1 LEKIKKRRNEMQ
13 KMLLEYNQKP
23 KANKWILLS
32 FQHVFAMFGATILV
46 PRLTG
51 LPVSVALFT
60 SGIGTLIYIF
70 FTKKKVPMYLGSS
83 FAYIAAIIT
92 VYATTSNWGA
102 VLTGLFV
109 AGLIYIIIA
118 IIIKFV
124 CSGLLQKLLP
134 SIIVGPMIIIIG
146 LSLAGTAV
154 SSAGLVS
161 GGSIKVILT
170 AVVSFATVILI
181 ALKAKGFPRIIP
193 FLIGIS
199 TGFAFAML
207 LEIIFPGT
215 VTMNGSTVVSDTRLI
230 QFDVIWQTLKTPS
243 LWFKVPEF
251 MILWFGNG
259 SVNVLGST
267 ISFYQV
273 NLAGVLTIAPL
284 AFVTACE
291 HIGDHQ
297 VLGRITNN
305 NYLKDPGLH
314 RTLMGDGVATAVAA
328 LLGGPANTSY
338 GENTSVVGITR
349 VGSVYVTGLA
359 ATIAVLI
366 SFFNVFMVIIAQ
378 IPWAVLGGISI
389 ILYGFIAGNGLKVL
403 IEDRVDLTKTR
414 NLIIVSTML
423 VLGLGGAIIN
433 VGVAISGMALA
444 AFIGIILNQ
453 ILPEETP
460 IDSID

>member
-1 LEKIKKRRNEMQ
+1 MSKL
-13 KMLLEYNQKP
+13 LLEYNQKP
-23 KANKWILLS
+23 KTNKWILLS

-60 SGIGTLIYIF
+60 SGVGTLIYIF

-83 FAYIAAIIT
+83 FAYIAAIIS
-92 VYATTSNWGA
+92 VYAATSNWGA

-109 AGLIYIIIA
+109 AGLIYVVISIV
-118 IIIKFV
+118 IKFV
-124 CSGLLQKLLP
+124 GSGWLQKLLP

-170 AVVSFATVILI
+170 ALVSFTTVVVI
-181 ALKAKGFPRIIP
+181 ALKAKGFSRIIP

-207 LEIIFPGT
+207 LEVLFPGT
-215 VTMNGSTVVSDTRLI
+215 VVMDGSIVVSDSRLI
-230 QFDVIWQTLKTPS
+230 HFDVIWETMKNPA
-243 LWFKVPEF
+243 LWFRVPEF
-251 MILWFGNG
+251 MVLWFQNG
-259 SVNVLGST
+259 EVAVLGST
-267 ISFYQV
+267 ISFYTV

-297 VLGRITNN
+297 VLGRITDK

-314 RTLMGDGVATAVAA
+314 RTLMGDGIATSVAA

-338 GENTSVVGITR
+338 GENTSVVGITK

-359 ATIAVLI
+359 AVIAVAI

-389 ILYGFIAGNGLKVL
+389 ILYGFIAGNGLKVM

-423 VLGLGGAIIN
+423 VLGLGGAVIN
-433 VGVAISGMALA
+433 VGVAISGMALS
-444 AFIGIILNQ
+444 AFVGIILNQ
-453 ILPEETP
+453 ILPEEKP
-460 IDSID
+460 IDSLE

>member
-1 LEKIKKRRNEMQ
+1 
-13 KMLLEYNQKP
+13 
-23 KANKWILLS
+23 
-32 FQHVFAMFGATILV
+32 
-46 PRLTG
+46 
-51 LPVSVALFT
+51 
-60 SGIGTLIYIF
+60 
-70 FTKKKVPMYLGSS
+70 
-83 FAYIAAIIT
+83 
-92 VYATTSNWGA
+92 
-102 VLTGLFV
+102 
-109 AGLIYIIIA
+109 
-118 IIIKFV
+118 
-124 CSGLLQKLLP
+124 
-134 SIIVGPMIIIIG
+134 MIIIIG

-170 AVVSFATVILI
+170 AVVSFSTVILI

-251 MILWFGNG
+251 MVLWFGNG
-259 SVNVLGST
+259 SINVLGST

-359 ATIAVLI
+359 ATIAVLL

-453 ILPEETP
+453 ILPQETP
-460 IDSID
+460 IDSIE

>member
-1 LEKIKKRRNEMQ
+1 MSKLY
-13 KMLLEYNQKP
+13 LEYNQKP
-23 KANKWILLS
+23 KNSKWILLS

-83 FAYIAAIIT
+83 FAYIAAIIS
-92 VYATTSNWGA
+92 VYAATSNWGS
-102 VLTGLFV
+102 VLTGLLV
-109 AGLIYIIIA
+109 AGLVYVIIA
-118 IIIKFV
+118 IVIKFV
-124 CSGLLQKLLP
+124 GSGWLQRLLP

-146 LSLAGTAV
+146 LSLASVAV
-154 SSAGLVS
+154 SSAGLVT
-161 GGSIKVILT
+161 GGSVKIILT
-170 AVVSFATVILI
+170 ALVSFSTVII
-181 ALKAKGFPRIIP
+181 VALKAKGFSRIIP
-193 FLIGIS
+193 FLIGIAS
-199 TGFAFAML
+199 GFGFAIL
-207 LEIIFPGT
+207 LEIVFPGT
-215 VTMNGSTVVSDTRLI
+215 VTSELGTVISDTRLV
-230 QFDVIWQTLKTPS
+230 QFDAIWAVIKSPQD
-243 LWFKVPEF
+243 WFKIPEF
-251 MILWFGNG
+251 MILWFSDA
-259 SVNVLGST
+259 SVSVLGSN

-284 AFVTACE
+284 ALVTACE

-297 VLGRITNN
+297 VLGKITDN
-305 NYLKDPGLH
+305 NYLENPGLH

-338 GENTSVVGITR
+338 GENTSVVGITK

-359 ATIAVLI
+359 AIIAVLL

-389 ILYGFIAGNGLKVL
+389 ILYGFIAGNGLKVM
-403 IEDRVDLTKTR
+403 IEDKVDLTKTR

-423 VLGLGGAIIN
+423 VLGLGGAVIN
-433 VGVAISGMALA
+433 IGIAISGMALA
-444 AFIGIILNQ
+444 AFVGIILNQ
-453 ILPEETP
+453 ILPQEKP
-460 IDSID
+460 LKSID